1 MKLEDVILGDVLM
14 LFDGQKHSIGGAT
27 NHTLTVSPEY
37 TEISCKDAGIYGWK
51 KLNKINWEIQSE
63 NLWIKDDYK
72 DYLDKT
78 LNDDEFTVYFGQSNW
93 DENGLAASPGHWTP
107 ETVSGSSSD
116 YEFLYKGKVKISSLT
131 LNAPSGD
138 NATYSVTFTGVGP
151 LESVSTNVES
161 SQISS

>member
-1 MKLEDVILGDVLM
+1 MKIEDVILGDVLM
-14 LFDGQKHSIGGAT
+14 LFDNDKHSIGGAT

-63 NLWIKDDYK
+63 NLWIKDAYK
-72 DYLDKT
+72 EYLKT
-78 LNDDEFTVYFGQSNW
+78 TLKDDELTVYFGQSNW
-93 DENGLAASPGHWTP
+93 DDDGLTSSPDYWEP
-107 ETVSGSSSD
+107 ATVSTSGSN

-151 LESVSTNVES
+151 LETVTTTTD
-161 SQISS
+161 